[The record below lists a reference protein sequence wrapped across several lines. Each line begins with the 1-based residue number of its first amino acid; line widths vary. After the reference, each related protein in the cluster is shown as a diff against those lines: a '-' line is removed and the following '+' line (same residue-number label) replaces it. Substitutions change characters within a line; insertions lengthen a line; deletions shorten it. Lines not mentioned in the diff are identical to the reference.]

1 MSSKIKRLKKN
12 VAVLMGGYSE
22 EFKISIKSGN
32 NIFENIDTE
41 LFNPYKVIIEKNNWW
56 VKYNGID
63 YSIDETDFSFKIDK
77 NKIEFDVVFNII
89 HGTPGEDGLIQK
101 YFDGIDMPYTG
112 PNVNNAKITF
122 NKNECIDFAKKL
134 GLNCAK
140 SIFISNNQIFNFE
153 VFNKMK
159 FPLFVKTNN
168 SGSSFGVT
176 KVFDKDELKKNI
188 ENLLGSG
195 NGILIEESL
204 NGIEVSV
211 GLMKYENEIK
221 VFGISEIITENDF
234 FDYEAKYMGKSSE
247 ITPARITNEI
257 SIIVRTSAKLI
268 YENLKLSGFARI
280 DFIIVNDIPYFLE
293 LNSIPG
299 MSDESIFPKQV
310 RLSKLKLKD
319 LVSYMINNAL
329 NS

>member
-1 MSSKIKRLKKN
+1 
-12 VAVLMGGYSE
+12 MGGYSE
-22 EFKISIKSGN
+22 EFEISIKSGN
-32 NIFENIDTE
+32 NIFQNIDTK

-56 VKYNGID
+56 VKYNGNE
-63 YSIDETDFSFKIDK
+63 YSINETDFSFKIDK

-101 YFDGIDMPYTG
+101 YFDGINMPYTG
-112 PNVNNAKITF
+112 PNANNAKITF
-122 NKNECIDFAKKL
+122 NKNECIDFAKNL
-134 GLNCAK
+134 GLSCAK
-140 SIFISNNQIFNFE
+140 SIFISNNQIFDFE

-176 KVFDKDELKKNI
+176 KVNDKDELKKNI

-195 NGILIEESL
+195 NGILIEENL
-204 NGIEVSV
+204 NGTEVSV
-211 GLMKYENEIK
+211 GLMKYEDEIK
-221 VFGISEIITENDF
+221 VFGITEIITENDF

-247 ITPARITNEI
+247 ITPARIPNEI
-257 SIIVRTSAKLI
+257 SIIVKTSAKLI
-268 YENLKLSGFARI
+268 YEKLKLSGFARI
-280 DFIIVNDIPYFLE
+280 DFIIVDDIPYFLE

-310 RLSKLKLKD
+310 RLSNLKLKD

-329 NS
+329 NN